1 MVRCKFKFELETET
15 WECPL
20 EALPGEEYCYWHKE
34 EEGKEPDDAKL
45 RELKENEIFGAFLRK
60 AELSWRDL
68 QNALLFDANLQGAD
82 LSCAGLQGANLSDA
96 KLQ

>member
-1 MVRCKFKFELETET
+1 MAKCKFKWVTEG

-45 RELKENEIFGAFLRK
+45 RELKENEIYKVFLRK
-60 AELSWRDL
+60 AKLSSKELQKAFLR
-68 QNALLFDANLQGAD
+68 FAN
-82 LSCAGLQGANLSDA
+82 LQGANLSFA
-96 KLQ
+96 ELQGADL

>member
-1 MVRCKFKFELETET
+1 MAKCKFKSGNRE

-45 RELKENEIFGAFLRK
+45 RELKENKILEVFLRK
-60 AELSWRDL
+60 AKLSGKEL
-68 QNALLFDANLQGAD
+68 QNAF
-82 LSCAGLQGANLSDA
+82 LSVCKSSRS
-96 KLQ
+96 

>member
-1 MVRCKFKFELETET
+1 VVHTNFLKNMAKCKFKIRPGAWKWDV

-45 RELKENEIFGAFLRK
+45 RELKKNKIFGVFLT
-60 AELSWRDL
+60 
-68 QNALLFDANLQGAD
+68 
-82 LSCAGLQGANLSDA
+82 
-96 KLQ
+96 